1 MPSDL
6 TDIDKFIKRVEVL
19 REAKVKEA
27 TFDVAFL
34 GRVIDQLAKPQP
46 KTNQAKSISA
56 IYSGGNFKQD

>member
-6 TDIDKFIKRVEVL
+6 SDLDKFIKRVEVL

-34 GRVIDQLAKPQP
+34 GRVIDQLAKP
-46 KTNQAKSISA
+46 KTNQTKSISA